1 MMMIMLSNISWS
13 NYAVTIVVFLIF
25 WYVFLILKFYS
36 RQFKELINGKRKL
49 KFLKRN
55 SIMTVQQKDDLFS
68 EFEEPFDTLEDARE
82 LFTKLQKAV
91 VESSQTNLSNTEF
104 KNYIRYILNEYPY
117 VKNSS
122 LREKINSLMVSEC
135 AKHPQLI
142 ITYPEMDGLW
152 NEAIL

>member
-1 MMMIMLSNISWS
+1 
-13 NYAVTIVVFLIF
+13 
-25 WYVFLILKFYS
+25 
-36 RQFKELINGKRKL
+36 
-49 KFLKRN
+49 
-55 SIMTVQQKDDLFS
+55 MTVQQKDDLFS

>member
-1 MMMIMLSNISWS
+1 MLSNISWS
-13 NYAVTIVVFLIF
+13 NYAVTIVLLLIV

-49 KFLKRN
+49 KFSKMS
-55 SIMTVQQKDDLFS
+55 SIMTEKQKDDLFS
-68 EFEEPFDTLEDARE
+68 EFKEPSDTLEDARE
-82 LFTKLQKAV
+82 LFSRLEKAV
-91 VESSQTNLSNTEF
+91 IESNQTNLSGSEF
-104 KNYIRYILNEYPY
+104 KNYIRYILEEYPY

-152 NEAIL
+152 NETIL